1 MEGSHTPAPADEA
14 ADHDRL
20 RLVPTTTLGLAERL
34 AGRLDR
40 HLVRFAEHL
49 REGLLAASVAVGL
62 EVMGELMDAE
72 VTDLAGPKG
81 KHNPARTAKRHGSQ
95 DGSVTLGGRRVQ
107 VRRPR
112 IRTVGD
118 DEHELPLASYD
129 SFTSADLLADGVVAR
144 MLGGLST
151 RGYPVGLEP
160 VGSRVEQAATGTSHS
175 AVSRR
180 FVTATAERLDQLLH
194 RPLGGQ
200 RWLVVF
206 LDGFGMGEH
215 LLVGALGVTA
225 DGTKVPLGVVEG
237 TTENTAVCTRLVT
250 GLRDR
255 GLDTEHGVLFVI
267 DGGKALAAAV
277 RGTFGANALIQ
288 RCRRHKERN
297 VLDHLPEAER
307 PLIQRR
313 LRSAWAT
320 PDAEQA
326 QHELET
332 LARGLAR
339 QRPGAAASL
348 REGLAETLTVN
359 RLGVGGKLLQT
370 LESTNPVESMIEI
383 VRDHAGRVKRWSS
396 GEMALRWAAAGM
408 LAAEAQFRRVKG
420 YRELP
425 ALAAAL
431 EQATTDDRPPTS
443 PSPPDPMIR
452 YGGPTQIQRPTGQP
466 LPEISAM
473 ACWATWVRPRAPQAK
488 ATNPTTRPTPLPRS
502 P

>member
-1 MEGSHTPAPADEA
+1 
-14 ADHDRL
+14 
-20 RLVPTTTLGLAERL
+20 LV
-34 AGRLDR
+34 
-40 HLVRFAEHL
+40 
-49 REGLLAASVAVGL
+49 
-62 EVMGELMDAE
+62 
-72 VTDLAGPKG
+72 
-81 KHNPARTAKRHGSQ
+81 
-95 DGSVTLGGRRVQ
+95 
-107 VRRPR
+107 
-112 IRTVGD
+112 
-118 DEHELPLASYD
+118 
-129 SFTSADLLADGVVAR
+129 SADLLADGVVAR

-151 RGYPVGLEP
+151 RGDRAGLEP
-160 VGSRVEQAATGTSHS
+160 VGRGVEQTATGTSHS

-180 FVTATAERLDQLLH
+180 FVAATAERLDQLLN

-206 LDGFGMGEH
+206 LDGFGMGEQ

-237 TTENTAVCTRLVT
+237 TTENKPVWLRLVT

-255 GLDTEHGVLFVI
+255 GLDPEGGVLFVI

-277 RGTFGANALIQ
+277 RGTFGAKARLQ
-288 RCRRHKERN
+288 RCRRHKEPN

-307 PLIQRR
+307 PVVQRR
-313 LRSAWAT
+313 LRAAWAS

-326 QHELET
+326 QYELET

-359 RLGVGGKLLQT
+359 RLGVDGKLLQT

-420 YRELP
+420 YQELP

-431 EQATTDDRPPTS
+431 EQATTDE
-443 PSPPDPMIR
+443 
-452 YGGPTQIQRPTGQP
+452 P
-466 LPEISAM
+466 LLDLAVT
-473 ACWATWVRPRAPQAK
+473 A
-488 ATNPTTRPTPLPRS
+488 
-502 P
+502 

>member
-1 MEGSHTPAPADEA
+1 MQDSHTPVPADETE
-14 ADHDRL
+14 ADRDRL
-20 RLVPTTTLGLAERL
+20 RLVPTATLGLAERL
-34 AGRLDR
+34 AGRLDG
-40 HLVRFAEHL
+40 HLARFAEHM

-62 EVMGELMDAE
+62 EVMAELMDAE
-72 VTDLAGPKG
+72 VTALAGPKG
-81 KHNPARTAKRHGSQ
+81 KHNRSRTAMRHGGQ
-95 DGSVTLGGRRVQ
+95 QGTVTLGGRRVP

-112 IRTVGD
+112 VRTVGD
-118 DEHELPLASYD
+118 DEHELGLASYE

-160 VGSRVEQAATGTSHS
+160 VGSQVEQQASGTSRS

-180 FVTATAERLDQLLH
+180 FVAATAERLAELLA

-225 DGTKVPLGVVEG
+225 DGTKVPLGVAEG
-237 TTENTAVCTRLVT
+237 TTENKAVCLQLVT

-255 GLDTEHGVLFVI
+255 GLDADRGVLFVL

-277 RGTFGANALIQ
+277 RGVFGAKARIQ

-297 VLDHLPEAER
+297 VTDHLPEAER
-307 PLIQRR
+307 PLVQRR

-320 PDAEQA
+320 LDPEQA

-339 QRPGAAASL
+339 KRPGAAASL

-359 RLGVGGKLLQT
+359 RLGVGGRLLQT
-370 LESTNPVESMIEI
+370 VESTNPVESMIEI

-420 YRELP
+420 YQELP

-431 EQATTDDRPPTS
+431 ERATADEPNLADLAVT
-443 PSPPDPMIR
+443 
-452 YGGPTQIQRPTGQP
+452 
-466 LPEISAM
+466 A
-473 ACWATWVRPRAPQAK
+473 
-488 ATNPTTRPTPLPRS
+488 
-502 P
+502 

>member
-1 MEGSHTPAPADEA
+1 MQDSHTPVAADET
-14 ADHDRL
+14 ADGDRL
-20 RLVPTTTLGLAERL
+20 RLVPTATLGLPVGL
-34 AGRLDR
+34 AGRLDG
-40 HLVRFAEHL
+40 HLARFVEHM
-49 REGLLAASVAVGL
+49 REGLLAASTAVGL
-62 EVMGELMDAE
+62 DVMAELMDAE
-72 VTDLAGPKG
+72 VADLAGPKG
-81 KHNPARTAKRHGSQ
+81 RHNPTRTAKRHGSEH
-95 DGSVTLGGRRVQ
+95 GTVTLGGRRIP

-118 DEHELPLASYD
+118 DEHELTLASYAT
-129 SFTSADLLADGVVAR
+129 FVSADLLAEGVVAR

-160 VGSRVEQAATGTSHS
+160 VGEQVEQAATGTSRS

-180 FVTATAERLDQLLH
+180 FVAATAERLEELLH
-194 RPLGGQ
+194 RPLGDQ

-237 TTENTAVCTRLVT
+237 TTENKAVCLRLVT

-255 GLDTEHGVLFVI
+255 GLDAERGVLFVI

-277 RGTFGANALIQ
+277 AGVFGAKALIQ

-297 VLDHLPEAER
+297 VTDHLPEAER

-313 LRSAWAT
+313 LRAAWAN
-320 PDAEQA
+320 PDPEQA
-326 QHELET
+326 RAELDA
-332 LARGLAR
+332 LARSLAR

-408 LAAEAQFRRVKG
+408 LAAQAQFRRVKG
-420 YRELP
+420 YQELP
-425 ALAAAL
+425 QFAAAL
-431 EQATTDDRPPTS
+431 E
-443 PSPPDPMIR
+443 
-452 YGGPTQIQRPTGQP
+452 
-466 LPEISAM
+466 
-473 ACWATWVRPRAPQAK
+473 RAAADEPGLLDLAVT
-488 ATNPTTRPTPLPRS
+488 A
-502 P
+502 